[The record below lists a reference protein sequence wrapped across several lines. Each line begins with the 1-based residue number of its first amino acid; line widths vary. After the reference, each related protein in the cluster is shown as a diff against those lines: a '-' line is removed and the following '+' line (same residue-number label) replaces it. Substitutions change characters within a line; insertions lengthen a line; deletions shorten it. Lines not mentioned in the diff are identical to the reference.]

1 MQLHNYVSQSM
12 VEPYMWGWCGNK
24 WQLIQTYG
32 RYAFM
37 LRTCH
42 RVESS
47 ITDVYNK
54 QQAYHSYKLLKCQTS
69 ELKNPEM
76 DFFLLTFLP
85 FF

>member
-1 MQLHNYVSQSM
+1 
-12 VEPYMWGWCGNK
+12 
-24 WQLIQTYG
+24 
-32 RYAFM
+32 M

-76 DFFLLTFLP
+76 DFFSPYFSSILLASATMVQTTTFTQELH
-85 FF
+85 FL